1 MACFD
6 EGPVELIIRVLQE
19 SDFVGIKSLREVYPR
34 VDDIVKE
41 NAARIFRGL
50 RDSHPVLVTDECR
63 DLFRRIALVNR
74 QSVLCRNID
83 EYISLLGTEPPT
95 EILLKNNPELSI
107 HMFDLGAQIQKLACA
122 CLTILKNNLESS
134 LSLEFGSGNWHD
146 VTYSFSWVEEYRV
159 YRALWY
165 MCYHS
170 DLHDALNRWDWPSES
185 ISSLS
190 ESAVMLHI
198 EDFLTDEVWQVERAL
213 EKLGLRKIP
222 GPCWFRTRNSAL
234 PLFRTIMSV
243 SCAEYSVWPCPALPA
258 ESDENDDWGRAF
270 HASQRES
277 QNLIYIWLL
286 CKATAMIDPAV
297 QYTDAMLHFLE
308 VGLFIWDGWRRDKWM
323 GLGS

>member
-19 SDFVGIKSLREVYPR
+19 SDFVGIKGLREVYPR

-107 HMFDLGAQIQKLACA
+107 YMFDLGAQVQKLACA

-146 VTYSFSWVEEYRV
+146 GHPF
-159 YRALWY
+159 
-165 MCYHS
+165 
-170 DLHDALNRWDWPSES
+170 
-185 ISSLS
+185 
-190 ESAVMLHI
+190 
-198 EDFLTDEVWQVERAL
+198 
-213 EKLGLRKIP
+213 G
-222 GPCWFRTRNSAL
+222 
-234 PLFRTIMSV
+234 
-243 SCAEYSVWPCPALPA
+243 
-258 ESDENDDWGRAF
+258 
-270 HASQRES
+270 QR
-277 QNLIYIWLL
+277 
-286 CKATAMIDPAV
+286 
-297 QYTDAMLHFLE
+297 
-308 VGLFIWDGWRRDKWM
+308 RR
-323 GLGS
+323 